1 VIVSLW
7 HFAWYIQK
15 GEIMFP
21 YLVVLFVG
29 LPLLEL
35 WALVTLGSRIGW
47 APTIFLVFITGV
59 VGAGLA
65 RSQGI
70 QTLLAIQRDMASGIM
85 PAPRLMDGVMILVAG
100 AMLITPGIITDMAG
114 FLLLVPATRQIIR
127 NYMRIKLEKKLR
139 EGSVSFSYREF

>member
-1 VIVSLW
+1 MVFS
-7 HFAWYIQK
+7 
-15 GEIMFP
+15 

-35 WALVTLGSRIGW
+35 WVLLLLGGRIGW
-47 APTIFLVFITGV
+47 APTILLVFVTGV
-59 VGAGLA
+59 VGAWLA
-65 RSQGI
+65 RAQGF
-70 QTLLAIQRDMASGIM
+70 QTLAAIQRDMAAGIM

-100 AMLITPGIITDMAG
+100 AMLITPGILTDIAG

-139 EGSVSFSYREF
+139 EGSVSFTYREF